1 MKGNPMTEETNLIP
15 CIKCNKCIPVCPKNI
30 GIPGSF
36 EAMNHLI
43 KSSDLAEAL
52 DIEKALVTDK
62 GYRKAGECIVCGR
75 CEKHCPKLI
84 KIRDR
89 LLEISKALK

>member
-1 MKGNPMTEETNLIP
+1 MNEKFILQDYEHIP
-15 CIKCNKCIPVCPKNI
+15 CIKCNKCILVCPKNI

-43 KSSDLAEAL
+43 ITGNLDEAL
-52 DIEKALVTDK
+52 KIEKTLVTDK
-62 GYRKAGECIVCGR
+62 GFKRAGDCIVCGR

-84 KIRDR
+84 KIRD
-89 LLEISKALK
+89 LLLDISKALI